1 MRFVQLRAFHHVA
14 IHGGFSR
21 AAEALGLTQPAISDQ
36 VRKLEAEYDIRL
48 FDRQKKQIRLTPA
61 GRDLLEITNRLFE
74 VKARALEYLSEAQTL
89 RTGRLNIVADSA
101 HHILHVLTPF
111 RRAYPRISVT
121 VRSGNTAS
129 VLERLA
135 SYEADIGVI
144 GEVPDGREFEVVR
157 LDSSPLI
164 AFVAASNPLVRKG
177 PVTLKQVCELPVVL
191 RETGSHTRALL
202 EAELARRKITIKSS
216 IEAEGRE
223 AVQEIVAAGGGAGF
237 VSRAEFGNDDRLVAL
252 ELEDTDL
259 TMNEAIIC
267 LRERRHS
274 KVIRSFMAIAR
285 GNARS
290 EAS

>member
-48 FDRQKKQIRLTPA
+48 FDRQKKQIRMTQA

-74 VKARALEYLSEAQTL
+74 IEARALEYLSEAQTL
-89 RTGRLNIVADSA
+89 RTGKLNIVADSA
-101 HHILHVLTPF
+101 HHILHLLTLF
-111 RRAYPRISVT
+111 RRTHPGISVS
-121 VRSGNTAS
+121 VRSGNTAT

-144 GEVPDGREFEVVR
+144 GEVPDSREFEVVR
-157 LDSSPLI
+157 LDSSPVI
-164 AFVAASNPLVRKG
+164 AFVASSSPLARKTS
-177 PVTLKQVCELPVVL
+177 VTLKQVCEQPVVL
-191 RETGSHTRALL
+191 RESGSHTRALL
-202 EAELARRKITIKSS
+202 EEELARRKLSISTS

-223 AVQEIVAAGGGAGF
+223 AVQEIVAAGGGVGF

-252 ELEDTDL
+252 ELQDTEL
-259 TMNEAIIC
+259 TMHEAIIC

-285 GNARS
+285 GNARPES
-290 EAS
+290 T